1 MSNKLRILMIAPT
14 PFFADR
20 GCHVR
25 ILEEARALQ
34 RLGHQVAVVTY
45 HCGRDIDGIDTRRIV
60 NIPWYSRLEAGPSWH
75 RLYLD
80 LLLLVKT
87 STVSFS
93 FKPDIFHAHLHEGAF
108 IGKIVSA
115 LFRKPLVFD
124 YQGSLTSESVDHG
137 FVRKGSFWYR
147 LARKVEDWVDTWPD
161 MVVQSSSQIIPTDSV
176 KILFDGIDTDLF
188 RPGLDV
194 GKLREEL
201 GIPEDSK
208 VVAYLGVISKY
219 QGVDDLLE
227 AASKVVLK
235 IPKVHFLILGF
246 PENQK
251 YEDKARELGIG
262 DKVTFTGR
270 VAFKEAPKYLN
281 LADIAVAPK
290 TSRTEANQ
298 KILCYM
304 ACALPTVAYDT
315 EVNRFMLGEEGV
327 YAKFGDP
334 AALADSIVNLMS
346 DENQIS
352 ALCSA
357 MRQRALEFSWD
368 RVGEKLEDVYEEL
381 LG

>member
-25 ILEEARALQ
+25 ILEEARALKG
-34 RLGHQVAVVTY
+34 LGHEVVIVTY
-45 HCGRDIDGIDTRRIV
+45 HCGRDIEGIDVRRII
-60 NIPWYSRLEAGPSWH
+60 NIPWYCRLEAGPSWH

-80 LLLLVKT
+80 LLLLLK
-87 STVSFS
+87 SFSVSFS

-108 IGKIVSA
+108 IGKILSI
-115 LFRKPLVFD
+115 LLRKPLVFD

-147 LARKVEDWVDTWPD
+147 FARKMEDWVDTWAD
-161 MVVQSSSQIIPTDSV
+161 MVVQSSPQIVPTDSV
-176 KILFDGIDTDLF
+176 NVLFDGIDTDLF

-194 GKLREEL
+194 TGLRQEL
-201 GIPEDSK
+201 AIPKSSK
-208 VVAYLGVISKY
+208 VVVYLGVISKY

-227 AASKVVLK
+227 AAAKVVLK
-235 IPKVHFLILGF
+235 VPDVHFLILGF
-246 PENQK
+246 PENQEYK
-251 YEDKARELGIG
+251 DKARELGIG

-270 VAFKEAPKYLN
+270 VDFKEAPKYLN

-290 TSRTEANQ
+290 ISRTEANQ

-315 EVNRFMLGEEGV
+315 EVNRFMLGDQGV
-327 YAKFGDP
+327 YAKFGEET
-334 AALADSIVNLMS
+334 ALADSIVDLLS
-346 DENQIS
+346 DTQR
-352 ALCSA
+352 LRTLPSA
-357 MRQRALEFSWD
+357 MRQRALEFSWN
-368 RVGEKLEDVYEEL
+368 RVGKRLEDIYLSL
-381 LG
+381 LE